1 MKTTDALRTMATEAR
16 VKARYFEARAGRIK
30 GSKIAPLQVPSDR
43 AAAERKALAF
53 LAAAQRIEQLAE
65 EETNV

>member
-1 MKTTDALRTMATEAR
+1 MKITEALRVLACDAR

-30 GSKIAPLQVPSDR
+30 GSAVTPLQVPSDR
-43 AAAERKALAF
+43 AAAELKALAF
-53 LAAAQRIEQLAE
+53 HAAATRLEQLAQ